1 MTIDADVLSE
11 RGTRLVP
18 SGTEV
23 NSTMLERLKAVAN
36 GVGVI
41 EPIRVSEKVLD

>member
-1 MTIDADVLSE
+1 MSE

-23 NSTMLERLKAVAN
+23 NSTVLERLRAVAT